1 MLFFAMSANCLF
13 MATTP
18 SFAIEHGVPLEVLS
32 IVMAATGACEIV
44 CRVVNG
50 WVADRK
56 LVTVLVQLSAVLL
69 MTSGAMFLAAIIPG
83 IVGTCDPP
91 LVYLGQL
98 LPQRVCE

>member
-18 SFAIEHGVPLEVLS
+18 SFADENGVPLEVLS

-44 CRVVNG
+44 CRIING

-56 LVTVLVQLSAVLL
+56 LVTALIQLSLVLL
-69 MTSGAMFLAAIIPG
+69 MTGGAMFLAALIPG
-83 IVGTCDPP
+83 IVGMWT
-91 LVYLGQL
+91 GSQSIN
-98 LPQRVCE
+98 